1 MFVQLSID
9 KDGLVAGA
17 YKNIMTGDELPII
30 GRLDKRT
37 QRVAWH
43 FGEATQTV
51 YETGLSSLQNDVA
64 TVFVHFGEN
73 QTQTWLLVR
82 LPSPEIPPGTVKLP
96 EIAKQQRAKIRKET
110 QREAELTEIY
120 KDGPN
125 RSLEFQNKPR
135 RSLLTP
141 VQPIAFLI

>member
-1 MFVQLSID
+1 MCAISASAAARKSGERAGPIGIIASTGVWALTQQEQGDATMFVQLSID

-73 QTQTWLLVR
+73 QTQTWLL
-82 LPSPEIPPGTVKLP
+82 
-96 EIAKQQRAKIRKET
+96 
-110 QREAELTEIY
+110 
-120 KDGPN
+120 
-125 RSLEFQNKPR
+125 KPR
-135 RSLLTP
+135 RW
-141 VQPIAFLI
+141 